1 MKHFVSLNINN
12 CELYER
18 NLKEMSK
25 ARLIKICEN
34 MQLFISLNPHKKL
47 TALKI
52 LFITPKLLS
61 DLADWASLETQ
72 DIVIYSLNQKFVIF
86 DELYVKLSLDT
97 EIYRFKYSH
106 TVKPLITNTSE
117 EFIKC
122 RLDNFSMSFILYF
135 VNFSICE
142 NK

>member
-1 MKHFVSLNINN
+1 M
-12 CELYER
+12 
-18 NLKEMSK
+18 
-25 ARLIKICEN
+25 KICEN

-106 TVKPLITNTSE
+106 FPPQ
-117 EFIKC
+117 F
-122 RLDNFSMSFILYF
+122 LDVRKLDKWMYCSL
-135 VNFSICE
+135 
-142 NK
+142 

>member
-1 MKHFVSLNINN
+1 
-12 CELYER
+12 
-18 NLKEMSK
+18 MSK

-34 MQLFISLNPHKKL
+34 MLNLESIKKL

-72 DIVIYSLNQKFVIF
+72 DIVIYSLNQKFVLF

-106 TVKPLITNTSE
+106 TVKPLIKNRKNLSNVVLTI
-117 EFIKC
+117 FP
-122 RLDNFSMSFILYF
+122 
-135 VNFSICE
+135 
-142 NK
+142 